1 MNMSKLAWQKNI
13 TVEDQGEIDTVSAG
27 NQN

>member
-13 TVEDQGEIDTVSAG
+13 TVKDQGEIDTVSAG